1 VYLVAA
7 VGLLELDR
15 LWYITVG
22 KTHPRVFLSGDAFL
36 AGDFWPPEALTKGDG
51 ESANC

>member
-1 VYLVAA
+1 LTTNSLAVWNLIRLPQESGRPAYPVAA

-22 KTHPRVFLSGDAFL
+22 KTHPRVLLF
-36 AGDFWPPEALTKGDG
+36 
-51 ESANC
+51 

>member
-1 VYLVAA
+1 MTTNSLVVWNLIRLGLVAA

-22 KTHPRVFLSGDAFL
+22 KTHPRVFLFWGCVSG
-36 AGDFWPPEALTKGDG
+36 W
-51 ESANC
+51 